1 MFIVILLFIRD
12 FRASLIVA
20 VTIPTSLIITF
31 LLMYLNDFTI
41 NQMSMSS
48 LAIAIGMVVDNAIVV
63 IDNIKRYLE
72 RGVKPR
78 ESAIWGTAEM
88 GTSVIASTLTTVAIF
103 LPIVFTTGITKIMF
117 GQLAMIVSMA
127 LIASLFTALLLA
139 PMMASKMLRID
150 HKIQNP
156 ILCSFENYRKLKFYT
171 ASCCNWLFL
180 TDLKC
185 WPCLLCYLW
194 LQWV

>member
-12 FRASLIVA
+12 YRASLIVA

-78 ESAIWGTAEM
+78 ESAMWGAAEM

-103 LPIVFTTGITKIMF
+103 LPIVFTTGITKICS
-117 GQLAMIVSMA
+117 G
-127 LIASLFTALLLA
+127 SL
-139 PMMASKMLRID
+139 P
-150 HKIQNP
+150 
-156 ILCSFENYRKLKFYT
+156 
-171 ASCCNWLFL
+171 
-180 TDLKC
+180 
-185 WPCLLCYLW
+185 
-194 LQWV
+194 